1 MKLWKILKNEL
12 PEIIYNAEIQANKQ
26 GKSLRIMF
34 QDEARF
40 GRITDPK
47 RCWAPKGFRPIVKK
61 QFVREYTYLFGAF
74 SPLDGINDLIIL
86 PEVSSNAMNIF
97 LEILSSRH
105 REDLIVLF
113 CDQASFHRNK
123 ELKIPENIVI
133 RHIPPYSPELNPSE
147 NMWKEMRS
155 KFFGNKV
162 FKSLNAVEDRLV
174 EASLF
179 YENNPES
186 VESITGFNWI
196 IDAIEKAYKVIY

>member
-1 MKLWKILKNEL
+1 MIYDIEL
-12 PEIIYNAEIQANKQ
+12 QANRQ
-26 GKSLRIMF
+26 GKNLRIMF

-47 RCWAPKGFRPIVKK
+47 KCWAPSGFRPIIKK

-74 SPLDGINDLIIL
+74 SPLDGVNDLIIL

-113 CDQASFHRNK
+113 CDQASFHKNK
-123 ELKIPENIVI
+123 ELNIPENVII
-133 RHIPPYSPELNPSE
+133 RHIPPYSPELNSSE
-147 NMWKEMRS
+147 NMWGEIREKY
-155 KFFGNKV
+155 FGNYA
-162 FKSLNAVEDRLV
+162 FKSMRAVEDRLV

-179 YENNPES
+179 YENHLEI
-186 VESITGFNWI
+186 VQSITGFDWI
-196 IDAIEKAYKVIY
+196 VDTLLIAN

>member
-86 PEVSSNAMNIF
+86 PEVSFNTMNIF
-97 LEILSSRH
+97 LDILSNRH
-105 REDLIVLF
+105 LDELILLF

-123 ELKIPENIVI
+123 ELNIPENII
-133 RHIPPYSPELNPSE
+133 IKYIPPYSPELNPSE
-147 NMWKEMRS
+147 DMWGEIREKY
-155 KFFGNKV
+155 FGNYT
-162 FKSLNAVEDRLV
+162 FKSMKAVEDRLV

-179 YENNPES
+179 YENHTNIVQS
-186 VESITGFNWI
+186 VTGFDWI
-196 IDAIEKAYKVIY
+196 VNTLLIAN